1 MGDTWAQKMAAALFW
16 ERNTAVCKKERRLA
30 CRSHDTDDDHG
41 RLVKRG
47 RGKGASPHFFFSI
60 ISQLRSIRR
69 QSLASSPLDT
79 QLGNPQ
85 TRPSQTPRHSTL
97 IVSFADGEIKKIH
110 RPHKPS
116 PQSLSHSRQ
125 LSSTWQSRDSHALCD
140 SFALMKEEASFQV
153 AAAGRLV
160 SGSLKTLE
168 SSNDGRGWVHRVHTG
183 PQFPTERNVH
193 DDDLPQQKKTAGGGW
208 RRGRLGGGEVA
219 LTQCPMW
226 GDGVDVGWGV
236 KGKIGAF

>member
-1 MGDTWAQKMAAALFW
+1 MYSLKINTGGGGGARPMGDTWARKMAAALFW
-16 ERNTAVCKKERRLA
+16 ERNTAVCKKERLA
-30 CRSHDTDDDHG
+30 CRSHDTDDDPG

-79 QLGNPQ
+79 QLGHPQ

-97 IVSFADGEIKKIH
+97 IVSFADGEIKIH

-125 LSSTWQSRDSHALCD
+125 LSST
-140 SFALMKEEASFQV
+140 
-153 AAAGRLV
+153 
-160 SGSLKTLE
+160 
-168 SSNDGRGWVHRVHTG
+168 
-183 PQFPTERNVH
+183 
-193 DDDLPQQKKTAGGGW
+193 
-208 RRGRLGGGEVA
+208 
-219 LTQCPMW
+219 
-226 GDGVDVGWGV
+226 
-236 KGKIGAF
+236 